1 MKIRLDQG
9 ALLRELSLLQ
19 GIIEKKGTIPI
30 LSNVLLT
37 ALEDGRLNILAT
49 DLEVGFRSSV
59 EADVAQ
65 PGSTAV
71 HARRLHD
78 IVRRLPPGV
87 VDFRQE
93 GGSLHIQCERIK
105 FRLATQDV
113 EQFPSFRA
121 REGNPVALLAS
132 DQLAEAIKRVL
143 FAVTSDD
150 PRYTLGGAL
159 WEHSGDVLTMVATD
173 GHRLSMSRRT
183 GQNVGN
189 KEVPPIVVP
198 RKALGELQKLAADHD
213 GDAYFWIGGGSLF
226 AQFGERELWTN
237 LQEQRFPD
245 YRRVIPAGNDKIVEI
260 GTSALREAIERVATL
275 SLEHTHLI
283 RLELATDQV
292 RLSAIHQQLGEAQED
307 IAVQYD
313 GEPLTIGFNAQYL
326 LDFLS
331 VAGTEKVR
339 LSLGREM
346 GQGLLEPVRPA
357 GDTREDRYVVM
368 PMALS

>member
-1 MKIRLDQG
+1 MKIRLEQG
-9 ALLRELSLLQ
+9 ALLRELAMLQ

-37 ALEDGRLNILAT
+37 ATEDGRLNILAT

-59 EADVAQ
+59 EAEVKT

-78 IVRRLPPGV
+78 IVRQLPPGTLE
-87 VDFRQE
+87 FRQD

-105 FRLATQDV
+105 YRLATQDV
-113 EQFPSFRA
+113 DQFPSFRT
-121 REGNPVALLAS
+121 REGNPVALIAA
-132 DQLAEAIKRVL
+132 DQLSDMIKRVL

-159 WEHSGDVLTMVATD
+159 WELNGDVLTMVSTD
-173 GHRLSMSRRT
+173 GHRLCLSRRT
-183 GQNVGN
+183 GQNVS
-189 KEVPPIVVP
+189 KTAQAPVVVP

-213 GDAYFWIGGGSLF
+213 GDAYFWIKDNSLF
-226 AQFGERELWTN
+226 AQFGEREMWTN

-245 YRRVIPAGNDKIVEI
+245 YKRVIPAGNDKTFEI
-260 GTSALREAIERVATL
+260 GTSTFREAIGRVAVL

-283 RLELATDQV
+283 RLELGTDLLK
-292 RLSAIHQQLGEAQED
+292 LSAVHQQLGEAQEEV
-307 IAVQYD
+307 ALQYS
-313 GEPLTIGFNAQYL
+313 GEGLPIGFNAQYL

-331 VAGTEKVR
+331 VAGTDKVR
-339 LSLGREM
+339 VSLGREM
-346 GQGLLEPVRPA
+346 GQGLFEPARPE
-357 GDTREDRYVVM
+357 GDNREDRYVVM

>member
-9 ALLRELSLLQ
+9 ALLRELAMLQ

-37 ALEDGRLNILAT
+37 AVEDGRLNILAT

-59 EADVAQ
+59 EAEVLE

-78 IVRRLPPGV
+78 IVRKLPPGLL
-87 VDFRQE
+87 DFRQQA
-93 GGSLHIQCERIK
+93 GSLHIQCERIK
-105 FRLATQDV
+105 YRLATQEV

-121 REGNPVALLAS
+121 KDGGPVSLLMAE
-132 DQLAEAIKRVL
+132 QLGDMIRRVI

-159 WEHSGDVLTMVATD
+159 WETQGDVLTMVSTD
-173 GHRLSMSRRT
+173 GHRLAMTRRT
-183 GQNVGN
+183 GQNVA
-189 KEVPPIVVP
+189 KKDTPAIVVP
-198 RKALGELQKLAADHD
+198 RKALAELQKLSGDHD
-213 GDAYFWIGGGSLF
+213 GDTYFWMSGGSLF

-245 YRRVIPAGNDKIVEI
+245 YRRVLPQGNDKIVEI
-260 GTSALREAIERVATL
+260 GTSVFREAIERVAVL

-283 RLELATDQV
+283 KLELTTDLL
-292 RLSAIHQQLGEAQED
+292 RLSAVHQQLGEAQEEV
-307 IAVQYD
+307 AVEYS
-313 GEPLTIGFNAQYL
+313 GEPLSIGFNAQYL
-326 LDFLS
+326 LDFLA
-331 VAGTEKVR
+331 VAGTERVR
-339 LSLGREM
+339 ISLGKEM
-346 GQGLLEPVRPA
+346 TQGLFEPVRPQ
-357 GDTREDRYVVM
+357 GDEREDKYVVM